1 MDDVRP
7 AIDVRLFLLESP
19 AVSGALNRL
28 LEMPYDADASEPL
41 RTLREHY
48 AAYIRAAEVTAK
60 GDSKTVLASESPS
73 ARLTARESHAPS
85 VSCTRRY
92 RLDGVLGH
100 CLVFLLITGVL
111 IGLVALAKS
120 SISFNE
126 LEADLH
132 ESAAAAYAVAHVG
145 DNSSAHCSCPACH

>member
-1 MDDVRP
+1 MFDQQSMLDSSFSR
-7 AIDVRLFLLESP
+7 ARQSP
-19 AVSGALNRL
+19 GLSTGCLRCR
-28 LEMPYDADASEPL
+28 MTPTPPSPL

-132 ESAAAAYAVAHVG
+132 ESAAAAYAAAHVG